1 MPLTPEL
8 PAKYS
13 REAKPAPAQ
22 AGKPGPP
29 GIFKA
34 IKEESP
40 VLK

>member
-8 PAKYS
+8 LAKCSRRLEPAL
-13 REAKPAPAQ
+13 AQ
-22 AGKPGPP
+22 AGKPVPP
-29 GIFKA
+29 SIFKA